1 MVPFYV
7 TILGS
12 SSAIPTPIRF
22 TTSQVV
28 NHNNRLFMI
37 DCGEAAQIQM
47 RRFDIKSGRI
57 NHIFISHLHGDHI
70 FGLPGLISSM
80 KMGGKKGELHIH
92 AHSEMQKVLSTLMKF
107 MNESVELKII
117 YHELNNRRHSVLFED
132 EKIRI
137 ESFPLKHRI
146 PCCGFI
152 FREQTQELHL
162 RGDKIQE
169 LNISI
174 RDRLAI
180 KKGGDYTLPD
190 GTVIPNRELTL
201 IPVKPRSYAFCTDT
215 VVREKIIPYIEGVDL
230 LYHEATFGDDLKELA
245 QLTGHTTARQAA
257 ELAIKASV
265 GKLII
270 GHFSTRYKDINL
282 LVNEAREVFPNTYAT
297 NDGEKFDIRD
307 IDHISS
313 NNQ

>member
-12 SSAIPTPIRF
+12 SSAMPTPSRF

-28 NHNNRLFMI
+28 NLNDRLFLV

-47 RRFDIKSGRI
+47 RKFGIKFGRI

-80 KMGGKKGELHIH
+80 TMFGKKGELHIY
-92 AHSEMQKVLSTLMKF
+92 AHSELQSILTYLLKFINDSIDFKVIFHAL
-107 MNESVELKII
+107 
-117 YHELNNRRHSVLFED
+117 NRRRHTVLFED

-152 FREQTQELHL
+152 FREQSQGYNL
-162 RGDKIQE
+162 RGNIIEE
-169 LNISI
+169 LNIPI
-174 RDRLAI
+174 TDRLAI
-180 KKGGDYTLPD
+180 KKGGDYILPNGTL
-190 GTVIPNRELTL
+190 IPNKELTL
-201 IPVKPRSYAFCTDT
+201 PPDKPRSYVFCTDT
-215 VVREKIIPYIEGVDL
+215 VMCEKIIPYINSADL
-230 LYHEATFGDDLKELA
+230 LYHEATFGESHKELA
-245 QLTGHTTARQAA
+245 LLTTHTTARQAA
-257 ELAIKASV
+257 KLAFKANV

-270 GHFSTRYKDINL
+270 GHFSIRYKNINE
-282 LVNEAREVFPNTYAT
+282 LVAEAREVFPNTYSA
-297 NDGEKFDIRD
+297 NDGEKFEIRD
-307 IDHISS
+307 C
-313 NNQ
+313 